1 MVYAC
6 IVYLYMLFTVCSM
19 CEQEMYLQIDKGKT
33 ESDSQQTGLK
43 MSCFPDVWAPIS
55 LSYFTATASLLLSI
69 LIFLGNSLIILAVVI
84 DPWHKLRTPFS
95 YFLVNLAVSDLV
107 VGSIALPTA
116 FVAHLSEA
124 KGHVPEYQV
133 KLIHLTYFIS
143 TTASVLSL
151 AALCLDRYVA
161 IRWPI
166 RYRKSLRLSR
176 CLVISAL
183 IWIFSASITMLYLKV
198 GYIDYLMVFVHASI
212 IITFAILVLTYR
224 QVYKILRCQSVAMRD
239 AQNDNAV
246 QNNEALRKIK
256 TEKKVTRAFL
266 YILGLFICS
275 YAPAILMIYILQF
288 CTQCNCT
295 LRHVFRDLQFVFVSA
310 NSAMNPF
317 VCGIRLEAFR
327 KSIKSIILCHKKKSK
342 YEITMSGSGV
352 QVKDKER
359 AGTAETINQ

>member
-1 MVYAC
+1 
-6 IVYLYMLFTVCSM
+6 
-19 CEQEMYLQIDKGKT
+19 
-33 ESDSQQTGLK
+33 
-43 MSCFPDVWAPIS
+43 MSCFPDVWAPVS

-69 LIFLGNSLIILAVVI
+69 LIFLGNSLIILSVLI
-84 DPWHKLRTPFS
+84 DPLHKLRTPFS

-124 KGHVPEYQV
+124 KGHVPQYQV

-176 CLVISAL
+176 CLVISAF
-183 IWIFSASITMLYLKV
+183 IWIFSASITMIYLKV
-198 GYIDYLMVFVHASI
+198 GYIDYLMVFVHASVV
-212 IITFAILVLTYR
+212 ITFTILVLTYR
-224 QVYKILRCQSVAMRD
+224 QVYNILRCQSVAVGD
-239 AQNDNAV
+239 APSDNAV
-246 QNNEALRKIK
+246 QNNEDLRKIK

-327 KSIKSIILCHKKKSK
+327 NSIKSIIFCHKKKSK
-342 YEITMSGSGV
+342 YEITMSASGT
-352 QVKDKER
+352 QVKER
-359 AGTAETINQ
+359 TGTVETIDQ